1 MTTIHR
7 ATPFFVAS
15 PRQTESPA
23 APGGG
28 KQPPSFSRANVSVLP
43 NRSPATATAVAP
55 ARDRAMQ
62 ELAGLVR
69 DIEARL
75 GPDSLNFPVGAGN
88 GVVSRCG
95 PGVILCSGSDI
106 YFEIVDGKIVG
117 QAGLSDAQIS
127 AFLGAAKT
135 ALG

>member
-7 ATPFFVAS
+7 ATPSFVAS
-15 PRQTESPA
+15 PRETGSPA
-23 APGGG
+23 APGSGR
-28 KQPPSFSRANVSVLP
+28 QPPSFSRANVSVP
-43 NRSPATATAVAP
+43 PSRSLATATAVAP

-95 PGVILCSGSDI
+95 PGVILCSGPDI

-117 QAGLSDAQIS
+117 HDGLSDARIS
-127 AFLGAAKT
+127 GFLGAAKM